1 MVVITVEKI
10 PEGLGWLRLWR
21 LSAGFVARSAR
32 YSRLPPAMNH
42 FNVFTHNTHISIKK
56 KSNRSR
62 RPDVVYVC
70 VSFYSVYVCRRRHM
84 VRSSMTYQYSRILR

>member
-56 KSNRSR
+56 NRIGHAGPTSCTCVFR
-62 RPDVVYVC
+62 STPSTNVVEG
-70 VSFYSVYVCRRRHM
+70 
-84 VRSSMTYQYSRILR
+84 TL